1 LENNVMCKKK
11 IVLQHSSN
19 GNGGSHSQK
28 KGAEKHACILYVL
41 GHVSQ
46 YFLHL
51 RPSNWYM

>member
-1 LENNVMCKKK
+1 MCKKK